1 MRIASVASA
10 MPKWYYSQQKIYET
24 LCEHWQG
31 KLEKPD
37 VLERMHQRVGVE
49 GRHLAYPIEEYASID
64 TWGDANNRWI
74 KAATELGERAA
85 TSALERAGRTKEEI
99 GAMITVSVTGIAAPS
114 LDAKLSNIMDLPLD
128 MRRTPIFGLGCVA
141 GAAGIG
147 QAADYVRAYPDR
159 IAVLLSVELCS
170 LTWQRMDLSMANMI
184 ASGLFADGSAAV
196 VVAGDKVRAD
206 GPEILGHRSSFYRN
220 TEHLMGWDI
229 SEEGFQIMLSAEV
242 PDAIHKHFPHDVD
255 SFLADHGLKR
265 GDIGTWIM
273 HTGGPKVLDAC
284 AEALEL
290 PREAF
295 APSWECL
302 RRAGNVSSASVLL
315 VLEDFMLNRR
325 PAKDTYSVLAA
336 MGPGFCSEIVL
347 LRW

>member
-10 MPKWYYSQQKIYET
+10 MPRWYYSQQKIYET
-24 LCEHWQG
+24 LCEHW
-31 KLEKPD
+31 KDRLEKPD
-37 VLERMHQRVGVE
+37 VLERLHQRVGVD
-49 GRHLAYPIEEYASID
+49 GRHLAYPIEEYASINR
-64 TWGDANNRWI
+64 WGDANNRWI
-74 KAATELGERAA
+74 KAAVELGERAV
-85 TSALERAGRTKEEI
+85 TTALDRAGRKKEEI

-114 LDAKLSNIMDLPLD
+114 LDAKLSNTMDLPLA

-147 QAADYVRAYPDR
+147 QAADYVQAYPDR

-170 LTWQRMDLSMANMI
+170 LTWQRMDLSVANMI

-196 VVAGDKVRAD
+196 VIAGDKVEAD
-206 GPEILGHRSSFYRN
+206 GPEILGHRSSFYRD

-229 SEEGFQIMLSAEV
+229 SEEGFQIVLSPEV
-242 PDAIHKHFPHDVD
+242 PDAIHKHFPTDVD

-265 GDIGTWIM
+265 SDVGTWIM
-273 HTGGPKVLDAC
+273 HTGGPKVLDAS
-284 AEALEL
+284 AEALGL

-295 APSWECL
+295 ALSWESL
-302 RRAGNVSSASVLL
+302 RNNGNMSSASVLL
-315 VLEDFMLNRR
+315 VLEDYMLNHR
-325 PAKDTYSVLAA
+325 PAPGSYSLLAA
-336 MGPGFCSEIVL
+336 MGPGFCSELVL

>member
-1 MRIASVASA
+1 MKIASVASA
-10 MPKWYYSQQKIYET
+10 MPRWYYSQQQIFEA
-24 LCEHWQG
+24 LCEHWKD
-31 KLEKPD
+31 KLDKPE
-37 VLERMHQRVGVE
+37 VLERLHQRVAVD
-49 GRHLAYPIEEYASID
+49 GRHLAYPIEEYASIK

-74 KAATELGERAA
+74 KAGVELGQRAI
-85 TSALERAGRTKEEI
+85 TEALQRAGRSKDEI

-114 LDAKLSNIMDLPLD
+114 LDAKLSNAMDLSLT

-170 LTWQRMDLSMANMI
+170 LTWQRADLSVANMI

-196 VVAGDKVRAD
+196 VIAGDQVKAD

-220 TEHLMGWDI
+220 TEYLMGWDI
-229 SEEGFQIMLSAEV
+229 SEEGFQIVLSPDV
-242 PDAIHKHFPHDVD
+242 PEAVQKNFPRDVD
-255 SFLADHGLKR
+255 VFLAEHGMKR
-265 GDIGTWIM
+265 SDISSWIM

-284 AEALEL
+284 AESIGVG
-290 PREAF
+290 REAF
-295 APSWECL
+295 AASWECL
-302 RRAGNVSSASVLL
+302 RRAGNMSSASVLL
-315 VLEDFMLNRR
+315 VLEDFMQNRR
-325 PAKDTYSVLAA
+325 PAAGSYSILAA
-336 MGPGFCSEIVL
+336 VGPGFCSELVL